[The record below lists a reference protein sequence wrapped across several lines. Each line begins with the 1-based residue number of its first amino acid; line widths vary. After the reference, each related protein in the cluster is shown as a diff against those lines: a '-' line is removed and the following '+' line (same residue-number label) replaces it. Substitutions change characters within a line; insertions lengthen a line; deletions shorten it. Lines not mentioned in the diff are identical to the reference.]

1 MYSSRGTEGGAAKMA
16 SAATPRILLLLSRAQ
31 EFHKMLLAILEK
43 SKAKPIKEWTNRNA
57 KIAKTGIE

>member
-1 MYSSRGTEGGAAKMA
+1 MA

-43 SKAKPIKEWTNRNA
+43 SKANKRMDKSECKNS
-57 KIAKTGIE
+57 